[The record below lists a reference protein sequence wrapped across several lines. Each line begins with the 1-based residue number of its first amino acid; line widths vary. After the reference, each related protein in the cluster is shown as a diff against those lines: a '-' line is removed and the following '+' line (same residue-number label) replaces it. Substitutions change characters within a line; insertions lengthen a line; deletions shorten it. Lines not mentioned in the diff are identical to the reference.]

1 MWSMWQ
7 PCMTTAYLVGTFM
20 IETTVLLLCHLWSNN
35 LPGDQSV
42 HRGREGVVQFVS
54 PFILGG
60 MCGTYL
66 VLVTI
71 HCRHTI

>member
-35 LPGDQSV
+35 LPRDQSV
-42 HRGREGVVQFVS
+42 QEGGRELFNLFHHSYWEECVE
-54 PFILGG
+54 
-60 MCGTYL
+60 
-66 VLVTI
+66 
-71 HCRHTI
+71 HT